1 MFNEWTYGYW
11 ATVLTVFIV
20 SSTLD
25 AKRSL
30 EDYRK
35 KKIETKS
42 DGMFLDVYHSW
53 RNVRSEYDSIYY
65 GMNII
70 NNVIGSVFF
79 PWHIISYVLPHF
91 LYCVFSC
98 APDPPVK
105 EREKYGISKMF
116 GNLNEHKVD
125 VNCFKPRPVPIP
137 FDKDCGCDC
146 DCESKSEQVKK
157 PEDEEEEE
165 ILYNPPEIT
174 CLLK

>member
-11 ATVLTVFIV
+11 TTVLAVFVV
-20 SSTLD
+20 SCALD

-35 KKIETKS
+35 KKIENKS

-65 GMNII
+65 GMNIV

-79 PWHIISYVLPHF
+79 PWHVISYVLPHF
-91 LYCVFSC
+91 LYSVFSC

-105 EREKYGISKMF
+105 EREKYGLSKIF
-116 GNLNEHKVD
+116 GDLNESELGS
-125 VNCFKPRPVPIP
+125 NCFKPHAPDPDLC
-137 FDKDCGCDC
+137 DKNYG
-146 DCESKSEQVKK
+146 CESKSEQEEKLN
-157 PEDEEEEE
+157 DEQEEE
-165 ILYNPPEIT
+165 ILYDPPGRLT
-174 CLLK
+174 F